1 LQNSHHQRLSLFL
14 RGAWLIIAGVLLL
27 GHTSVLAES
36 YIKVWENG
44 VVNYYFS
51 SREPPQPRQAGINT
65 PALRQVRV
73 KPQTRPPLPE
83 GQAFIPKMDQDH
95 NLRPLSIKAVIRME
109 APFNSK
115 AGSPKGGQG
124 LSQLRLEPNDEVKV
138 VNPDDPQANIWTGP
152 RYLAGLLAKFGYRL
166 LGASAADNAA
176 RRVDRHQALPP
187 LQETQALVR
196 EVCHNFLKYAQEQHP
211 QLGQVKPGSD
221 PLTESNQLSY
231 CFPVAP
237 PFSFRDSWGDCR
249 SRGRYH
255 HAADIF
261 AWEGT
266 PVYAMTTGVIHQLA
280 IWPEAGISLLLRGQD
295 GYGYGYMHLQGYAE
309 GIVEGKTVKK
319 GELIAYVGRTGIQQ
333 SAAHLHLQVYRDH
346 RFARDEFLNPY
357 GLLVQLS
364 NGQGVTDLGH
374 PRIARRQIPAVEVIN
389 SGTVR
394 LSGSVPLRYH
404 GSQRSVEDASTL
416 FIDNF

>member
-1 LQNSHHQRLSLFL
+1 MQNFHHQRVSLFP
-14 RGAWLIIAGVLLL
+14 RGVWLIIAGVLLL

-36 YIKVWENG
+36 YIRVWENG

-51 SREPPQPRQAGINT
+51 IREHPQPRQAGMNP
-65 PALRQVRV
+65 PALRQVRP

-83 GQAFIPKMDQDH
+83 AQALIQKANQDH
-95 NLRPLSIKAVIRME
+95 NLRPLLIKAVIRME
-109 APFNSK
+109 SAFNPQ
-115 AGSPKGGQG
+115 ATSPKGDQG
-124 LSQLRLEPNDEVKV
+124 LSQLRLGPADEVEV
-138 VNPDDPQANIWTGP
+138 VNPYDPQANIWTGP

-166 LGASAADNAA
+166 PLASAADNAA
-176 RRVDRHQALPP
+176 RRVDRHQTLPP
-187 LQETQALVR
+187 LQETPALAR
-196 EVCHNFLKYAQEQHP
+196 EVCHNFLRYTQDQHP
-211 QLGQVKPGSD
+211 QLGQVKPGSG
-221 PLTESNQLSY
+221 PLTGSNQLGY

-249 SRGRYH
+249 ARGRYH
-255 HAADIF
+255 HAVDIM

-266 PVYAMTTGVIHQLA
+266 PVYAITTGVIHQLA

-295 GYGYGYMHLQGYAE
+295 GYGYGYMHLQGYAA
-309 GIVEGKTVKK
+309 GIVEDKTVQQ

-404 GSQRSVEDASTL
+404 VSQRSVENASTL

>member
-1 LQNSHHQRLSLFL
+1 M
-14 RGAWLIIAGVLLL
+14 
-27 GHTSVLAES
+27 ES
-36 YIKVWENG
+36 P
-44 VVNYYFS
+44 F
-51 SREPPQPRQAGINT
+51 
-65 PALRQVRV
+65 
-73 KPQTRPPLPE
+73 KP
-83 GQAFIPKMDQDH
+83 
-95 NLRPLSIKAVIRME
+95 KAT
-109 APFNSK
+109 
-115 AGSPKGGQG
+115 SPKGDQG
-124 LSQLRLEPNDEVKV
+124 LSQLRLGPADAVEV
-138 VNPDDPQANIWTGP
+138 VNPYDPQANIWTGP

-166 LGASAADNAA
+166 PLASAAGNAA

-187 LQETQALVR
+187 LQETQASVR

-211 QLGQVKPGSD
+211 KLGQVKPGSD

-231 CFPVAP
+231 CFPVGP

-255 HAADIF
+255 HAVDIF

-266 PVYAMTTGVIHQLA
+266 PVHAITTGVIHQLA

-309 GIVEGKTVKK
+309 GIVEGKTVQK

-346 RFARDEFLNPY
+346 RFARDDPLNPY

-364 NGQGVTDLGH
+364 NGKGVTDLWH
-374 PRIARRQIPAVEVIN
+374 PRIARLQIPAVEVIN

-394 LSGSVPLRYH
+394 LSGSVPLRYQ

>member
-1 LQNSHHQRLSLFL
+1 M
-14 RGAWLIIAGVLLL
+14 
-27 GHTSVLAES
+27 ES
-36 YIKVWENG
+36 A
-44 VVNYYFS
+44 VN
-51 SREPPQPRQAGINT
+51 PQAT
-65 PALRQVRV
+65 
-73 KPQTRPPLPE
+73 
-83 GQAFIPKMDQDH
+83 
-95 NLRPLSIKAVIRME
+95 
-109 APFNSK
+109 
-115 AGSPKGGQG
+115 SPKVDQG
-124 LSQLRLEPNDEVKV
+124 LSQLRLGSTDAVKV
-138 VNPDDPQANIWTGP
+138 VNPYDPQANIWTGP

-166 LGASAADNAA
+166 PLASAADNAA

-187 LQETQALVR
+187 IQETQASVR

-211 QLGQVKPGSD
+211 KLGQVKPGSG

-255 HAADIF
+255 HAVDIF

-266 PVYAMTTGVIHQLA
+266 PVYAITTGVIHQLA

-295 GYGYGYMHLQGYAE
+295 GYGYGYMHLQGYAT
-309 GIVEGKTVKK
+309 GIVEGKTVQQ

-333 SAAHLHLQVYRDH
+333 STAHLHLQVYRDH
-346 RFARDEFLNPY
+346 RFARDEPLNPY

-374 PRIARRQIPAVEVIN
+374 PRIARLQIPAVEVIN

-394 LSGSVPLRYH
+394 LSGSVPFRYQ

-416 FIDNF
+416 FIDTF